1 MLIRTVLGFMI
12 GDKFHETLGVLCE
25 QNHGRRSPMRRLL
38 WSVVHCPPLSP
49 FLSMDAMSYQSDNNL
64 QAALKA
70 CKSSFLSVGFFS
82 FFVNALM
89 LVPTFFMIQVSGRV
103 VPSSSISTLL
113 MLTIIMTVL
122 VMTMGALEWVRSRI
136 MVRISNRLDVLLSRD
151 VYRASFKR
159 ALTSGGADA
168 TAQSLS
174 DLTSLRQFF
183 TGSGL
188 FAFFDAPWF
197 PIYTIVMFLFHP
209 WFGWITLACGAI
221 LAILAVVNHRVTGQA
236 LANANKENVASNV
249 VTTKTLRNAEVIESM
264 GMLETLM
271 NRWAKR
277 QRNVMLLQSNAS
289 DKGGVVS
296 STSKTFRT
304 WSQSIMLATGG
315 YLVIT
320 HQINPGLLMAGS
332 LLLGRAL
339 SPIDQMISNW
349 KGFVA
354 AKVQY
359 DRLSKVM
366 DDLKNEPERMPLPAP
381 EGHIQVENLIVAP
394 PGAKAPVLRSISFVA
409 PAGSIV
415 GIVGPSAAG
424 KSTLVRALM
433 GIWPP
438 QHGVVRLDGADIA
451 TWDKQALGPYVGYL
465 PQDIELFEGSISEN
479 IARFDKV
486 DPEKVVEAA
495 QMAGVHEMILMQPDG
510 YDTVIGSEGVNLSGG
525 QRQRIGLA
533 RALYG
538 KPRLIVLDEPNSNL
552 DDVGEKAL
560 GIALQKVK
568 ESGATVFIVSHRPN
582 ILSRLD
588 RVLVMAGGTIS
599 LYGERD
605 KVIAQLAQQQ
615 AGNQP
620 RVAKAAPPAGPAAP
634 TAPAGPAAPGA
645 PAAPTPP
652 VAPAGGN
659 PAAPS
664 PATPNGV

>member
-1 MLIRTVLGFMI
+1 
-12 GDKFHETLGVLCE
+12 
-25 QNHGRRSPMRRLL
+25 
-38 WSVVHCPPLSP
+38 
-49 FLSMDAMSYQSDNNL
+49 MSSLSDNNL

-70 CKSSFLSVGFFS
+70 CKNSFLTVGFFS

-89 LVPTFFMIQVSGRV
+89 LVPTFYMIQISGRV
-103 VPSSSISTLL
+103 VPSSSTSTLL
-113 MLTIIMTVL
+113 MLTLILTVL
-122 VMTMGALEWVRSRI
+122 VVTMGSLEWVRSRI

-159 ALTSGGADA
+159 ALNSGGSDA
-168 TAQSLS
+168 TAQSLN
-174 DLTSLRQFF
+174 DLTALRQFF

-197 PIYTIVMFLFHP
+197 PIYTVVMFLFHP
-209 WFGWITLACGAI
+209 WFGYMTLACGLVLGA
-221 LAILAVVNHRVTGQA
+221 LAVVNHRLTANV
-236 LANANKENVASNV
+236 LASANKENVASNM

-277 QRNVMLLQSNAS
+277 QRRIMMLQSEAS
-289 DKGGVVS
+289 DKGGIVTS
-296 STSKTFRT
+296 ISKTFRT
-304 WSQSIMLATGG
+304 WSQSIMLAIGA

-320 HQINPGLLMAGS
+320 HEINPGLLMAGS

-339 SPIDQMISNW
+339 APIDQMINSW

-366 DDLKNEPERMPLPAP
+366 DDLSKEPERMPLPAP
-381 EGHIQVENLIVAP
+381 EGQIQVENLVVAP
-394 PGAKAPVLRSISFVA
+394 PGAKAPVIRNISFVV
-409 PAGSIV
+409 PTGSIV

-438 QHGVVRLDGADIA
+438 QHGVVRLDGADISS
-451 TWDKQALGPYVGYL
+451 WDKQALGQYVGYL

-479 IARFDKV
+479 IARFDKI
-486 DPEKVVEAA
+486 DPEKVVQAA
-495 QMAGVHEMILMQPDG
+495 QMAGVHEMVLMLPDG
-510 YDTVIGSEGVNLSGG
+510 YDTVIGSEGINLSGG

-533 RALYG
+533 RAIYG
-538 KPRLIVLDEPNSNL
+538 NPRLIVLDEPNSNL
-552 DDVGEKAL
+552 DDVGERAL
-560 GIALQKVK
+560 GVALQKLK
-568 ESGATVFIVSHRPN
+568 ETGATVFIVSHRPN
-582 ILSRLD
+582 ILTRLD

-605 KVIAQLAQQQ
+605 RVIAELAAQQAKGQ
-615 AGNQP
+615 Q
-620 RVAKAAPPAGPAAP
+620 RVAQAAQAQPPAA
-634 TAPAGPAAPGA
+634 A
-645 PAAPTPP
+645 PAAPHPASP
-652 VAPAGGN
+652 APAA
-659 PAAPS
+659 AAPVVPTS
-664 PATPNGV
+664 TGV

>member
-1 MLIRTVLGFMI
+1 
-12 GDKFHETLGVLCE
+12 
-25 QNHGRRSPMRRLL
+25 
-38 WSVVHCPPLSP
+38 
-49 FLSMDAMSYQSDNNL
+49 MSRIQENNL
-64 QAALKA
+64 RAALRA

-82 FFVNALM
+82 LFVNTLM

-103 VPSSSISTLL
+103 VPSSSESTLL
-113 MLTIIMTVL
+113 MLTLIMTVL
-122 VMTMGALEWVRSRI
+122 MITLGSLEWVRSRI

-151 VYRASFKR
+151 VYRASFRR
-159 ALTSGGADA
+159 ALSSGGGDA
-168 TAQSLS
+168 TAQSLN

-183 TGSGL
+183 TGPGL

-197 PIYTIVMFLFHP
+197 PIYTTVMFLFHP
-209 WFGWITLACGAI
+209 WFGWITLACGSI
-221 LAILAVVNHRVTGQA
+221 LGVLAFVNHRVTGDA
-236 LANANKENVASNV
+236 LAEANKESVVSNIA
-249 VTTKTLRNAEVIESM
+249 TTKTLRNAEVIESM

-277 QRNVMLLQSNAS
+277 QRKVLKLQSDAS

-296 STSKTFRT
+296 SVSKTFRM
-304 WSQSIMLATGG
+304 WAQSIMLATGG

-320 HQINPGLLMAGS
+320 HEINPGLLMAGS

-339 SPIDQMISNW
+339 APIDLMIGSW

-359 DRLSKVM
+359 DRLDKVLE
-366 DDLKNEPERMPLPAP
+366 DQNAEPDRMKLPAP
-381 EGHIQVENLIVAP
+381 EGHIQVENLVLAP
-394 PGAKAPVLRSISFVA
+394 PGSKTPVLRNISFVA

-415 GIVGPSAAG
+415 GIIGPSAAG
-424 KSTLVRALM
+424 KSTLVRGLM
-433 GIWPP
+433 GIWPS
-438 QHGVVRLDGADIA
+438 QHGVVRLDGADIS
-451 TWDKQALGPYVGYL
+451 TWDKHDLGPYVGYL
-465 PQDIELFEGSISEN
+465 PQDIELFEGTISEN
-479 IARFDKV
+479 IARFEKV

-495 QMAGVHEMILMQPDG
+495 QTAGVHEMILMQPDG

-560 GIALQKVK
+560 GVALQKIK

-588 RVLVMAGGTIS
+588 RVLVMSAGTIS

-615 AGNQP
+615 QGGAQP
-620 RVAKAAPPAGPAAP
+620 RVAKGAPA
-634 TAPAGPAAPGA
+634 AGPAAPGA
-645 PAAPTPP
+645 PASPTPP
-652 VAPAGGN
+652 AAPTGGN

>member
-1 MLIRTVLGFMI
+1 
-12 GDKFHETLGVLCE
+12 
-25 QNHGRRSPMRRLL
+25 
-38 WSVVHCPPLSP
+38 
-49 FLSMDAMSYQSDNNL
+49 MSSNSENNL
-64 QAALKA
+64 QAALRA

-103 VPSSSISTLL
+103 VPSSSTSTLL
-113 MLTIIMTVL
+113 MLSLILTVL
-122 VMTMGALEWVRSRI
+122 LLTMGALEWVRSRI

-168 TAQSLS
+168 TAQSLN
-174 DLTSLRQFF
+174 DLTALRQFF
-183 TGSGL
+183 TGPGL

-209 WFGWITLACGAI
+209 WFGWMTLACGAV
-221 LAILAVVNHRVTGQA
+221 LSVLAVVNHRVTGQA
-236 LANANKENVASNV
+236 LAAANRENVASNV

-277 QRNVMLLQSNAS
+277 QRNVMMLQSQAS

-304 WSQSIMLATGG
+304 WSQSMMLAIGA
-315 YLVIT
+315 YLVIN
-320 HQINPGLLMAGS
+320 HEINPGLLMAGS

-339 SPIDQMISNW
+339 SPIDQMIGSW

-359 DRLSKVM
+359 DRLNKVM
-366 DDLKNEPERMPLPAP
+366 DDLNKEPERMPLPAP

-451 TWDKQALGPYVGYL
+451 SWDKQALGPYVGYL

-486 DPEKVVEAA
+486 DPEKVVQAA
-495 QMAGVHEMILMQPDG
+495 QMAGVHEMILMLPDG

-533 RALYG
+533 RAIYG
-538 KPRLIVLDEPNSNL
+538 NPRLIVLDEPNSNL
-552 DDVGEKAL
+552 DDVGERAL
-560 GIALQKVK
+560 GVALQKLK
-568 ESGATVFIVSHRPN
+568 ETGATVFIVSHRPN
-582 ILSRLD
+582 ILTRLD
-588 RVLVMAGGTIS
+588 RILVMAGGTIS

-605 KVIAQLAQQQ
+605 RVIAELAAQQAKLQQRGAPAAAAQ
-615 AGNQP
+615 A
-620 RVAKAAPPAGPAAP
+620 PAAAP
-634 TAPAGPAAPGA
+634 TAPPAPDAA
-645 PAAPTPP
+645 PAAP
-652 VAPAGGN
+652 
-659 PAAPS
+659 AAVV
-664 PATPNGV
+664 PATTSTGA